1 MLFVSGFSSFLT
13 ILCDL
18 RPFLRCSLR
27 FLPCFD
33 ILLAQRK
40 NTFQI
45 AIVCKILAD
54 EGLIVNQDRIVCRT
68 DAGFPFKALWV
79 PECIR
84 YTAFPGSVLS
94 EEEIDVGRTDF
105 LIMKSRCFR

>member
-18 RPFLRCSLR
+18 CPFLRCSLR
-27 FLPCFD
+27 LLPCFD

-40 NTFQI
+40 NTFPV

-54 EGLIVNQDRIVCRT
+54 EGLVIN
-68 DAGFPFKALWV
+68 
-79 PECIR
+79 
-84 YTAFPGSVLS
+84 
-94 EEEIDVGRTDF
+94 
-105 LIMKSRCFR
+105 